1 MNNGRV
7 ALLVLAAAGF
17 ASADETRTKVRF
29 AAPKR
34 ILAGDA
40 FLGEGRMYPSPVLFD
55 VDGDGLP
62 DLVVGDLPGRVTF
75 APRVAAK
82 TPAAFGAEAPFLD
95 RDKKPLKF
103 HNW

>member
-1 MNNGRV
+1 MNIGRV
-7 ALLVLAAAGF
+7 ALLVLAAAGL
-17 ASADETRTKVRF
+17 ASADETRTKAHF

-62 DLVVGDLPGRVTF
+62 DIVLGDLPGRVIF
-75 APRVAAK
+75 APRIAGETV
-82 TPAAFGAEAPFLD
+82 AFGAEKPLPD